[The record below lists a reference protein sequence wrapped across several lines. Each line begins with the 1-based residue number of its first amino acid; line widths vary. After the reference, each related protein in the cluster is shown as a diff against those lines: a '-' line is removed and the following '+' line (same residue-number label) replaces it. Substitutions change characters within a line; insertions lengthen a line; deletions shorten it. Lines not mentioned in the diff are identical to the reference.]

1 VGHVLKELPRALPR
15 MHRAGDYRVS
25 YCDQWRQFARSIRT
39 GTPMESTLHDGRQ
52 ALAAVLA
59 AARSAVVRRP
69 VGMREA
75 PATMTVPAGKGPAQA
90 AS

>member
-1 VGHVLKELPRALPR
+1 
-15 MHRAGDYRVS
+15 
-25 YCDQWRQFARSIRT
+25 
-39 GTPMESTLHDGRQ
+39 MESTLQDGRQ

-75 PATMTVPAGKGPAQA
+75 PATMPVPAGKGPAQA

>member
-1 VGHVLKELPRALPR
+1 V
-15 MHRAGDYRVS
+15 
-25 YCDQWRQFARSIRT
+25 
-39 GTPMESTLHDGRQ
+39 
-52 ALAAVLA
+52 LAAVLA
-59 AARSAVVRRP
+59 ACRSAVVRRP